1 MKRQVIMLMS
11 GQAHLPYLAV
21 CLHTL
26 RNHWDG
32 SIRVFAWPESIDI
45 VREIAKDERLGI
57 ECELRDPAY
66 RARRDERIRP
76 MSVGT
81 LFGLGE
87 GCGLAWSHLATLCS
101 PSDSGRVVLGLTT
114 NGIDCFCS
122 PNWYTPTATDW
133 KGGTE
138 KDRRDGGNRSA
149 FRHQYRRRT
158 GYRYPDPAVTEAVMG
173 FPAGWTDL
181 DVSATP

>member
-1 MKRQVIMLMS
+1 MLMS

-66 RARRDERIRP
+66 RARRDERRQ
-76 MSVGT
+76 GN
-81 LFGLGE
+81 
-87 GCGLAWSHLATLCS
+87 A
-101 PSDSGRVVLGLTT
+101 VVPQVAEWIGKQ
-114 NGIDCFCS
+114 I
-122 PNWYTPTATDW
+122 
-133 KGGTE
+133 
-138 KDRRDGGNRSA
+138 
-149 FRHQYRRRT
+149 
-158 GYRYPDPAVTEAVMG
+158 VM
-173 FPAGWTDL
+173 FENNL
-181 DVSATP
+181 Y